1 MHLAKKVINTLDPYA
16 LCVDKGFPRS
26 GDLFDRFVGPFSKK
40 AARKLA
46 PLLRRQLLD
55 RANIY
60 TSLRQVSEWGMRAL
74 QGTLARLTT
83 RLTSDSK
90 KRHDLIVSIVLLHNL
105 RTDLMGVNQIATVF
119 NPEYEQYINIDG
131 YDRIARYFY
140 NDDSAVE
147 EEEVE

>member
-1 MHLAKKVINTLDPYA
+1 
-16 LCVDKGFPRS
+16 
-26 GDLFDRFVGPFSKK
+26 
-40 AARKLA
+40 
-46 PLLRRQLLD
+46 
-55 RANIY
+55 
-60 TSLRQVSEWGMRAL
+60 MRAL
-74 QGTLARLTT
+74 QGTFARLTT
-83 RLTSDSK
+83 SLTSDSK
-90 KRHDLIVSIVLLHNL
+90 KRHDLILSIVLLHNL